1 MTTSAIGGRVLT
13 QQTDA
18 AAALRAAEEQARRA
32 AEEARRLAEE
42 ARRKAEEARRQ
53 AEAARKAADE
63 AAAKA
68 QGSGSKA
75 DKDEAARLESSAR
88 TKELEAARLQARAV
102 LKEKEQALAQSKL
115 DDATRNGGAGP
126 SQATRD
132 AQAQVERAQ
141 ASVDFYEKPT
151 QPVLKKPID
160 SGEFSQVQAGE
171 GIDQFA
177 RRNGMTRAEVLAL
190 NPQFDVATANNNPG
204 TPPAAAGKRDL
215 DGLEHDEWLRVAP
228 DQLDPPAVKKPEAP
242 VLPTAADV
250 GSVRVDGM
258 TLHESTMAAL
268 MKQYADAPEG
278 SDQHRFSMLIRAQG
292 AVENGVDLDDENY
305 RKDMPVDVLT
315 SGVIDKQKVTDGLKQ
330 LTNKPA
336 FAQQFANDYQ
346 KELDQQFTIFF
357 PKQTAPGLQRNALW
371 AGLTHGEGHSY
382 PAYGQGYGSQYPS
395 LGGPLTVTPP
405 GGLQFT
411 QADHARGNRLLAT
424 TQVPGLPQLP
434 GPVGTTQ
441 QPSLLQPPYAGDG
454 AGKWLADV
462 NRSLPGTKAVVDPIT
477 ADLSHEVVQ
486 EIQRQAGQSAQPAGF
501 NSLLLQAPDTVSVT
515 QLDARL
521 ATDHPELTPRQRA
534 DVIEQGYEML
544 GISDRQAKQYA
555 AAAAPYLEV
564 RNVTL
569 EGNDKYD
576 LQLTQQPP
584 GYATL
589 RKGAPQSAVDAWR
602 ALQNTTAMRGS
613 LDPQLTLGLPSQGQ
627 PSKPDPALDTLG
639 SDDLKKAVDST
650 LDGKFTPQ
658 SIAQQYAGHMTSPA
672 YGEWLKTLPAEDM
685 TQQVQADLLNIQA
698 FDAGIAT
705 KTADRIGNQIFDA
718 TYAGVRPSETD
729 DDKGQAASY
738 TAINVL
744 RWTVR
749 TTGLLAGSDADAWKA
764 AGQLFRLVKSVDAK
778 GGDAGDVKQVE
789 QEIEKQQ
796 TSGQLSADDA
806 KSSMQW
812 VKDINRAGGWASY
825 AGLLNAGVAN
835 DKFSDPAFRQKLK
848 DGDVDA
854 WMQTLN
860 HLDIGL
866 SYGEH
871 YLRVVASAESRILKT
886 SHFADA
892 IHLYK
897 GDFGDVLPQVKAS
910 FRPTMGELSDALK
923 GVDLT
928 DKAAVQKALTDNMNP
943 QRKVFRGIKYD
954 NAALAD
960 TIATQAGKAGLT
972 PGDVSALKTSAEAR
986 LGFLSM
992 TTGELADT
1000 SLGRSIAKQSGA
1012 LVGVNLSDGK
1022 AVANALQAKGFSATD
1037 ADFIGQRIADTN
1049 KGAKGATTAANR
1061 FEVYGK
1067 LLTNTYGQAPT
1078 VYPGGMAAAA
1088 KAGDAAVLG
1097 TLRQPAGAAHTAS
1110 DAGRGLRLAGVPIKG
1125 AIALLDI
1132 ASGPLSGYFAYK
1144 DISEG
1149 IKTDNGGYIAAGVVE
1164 GAGAV
1169 AFGLGGAAELGLLA
1183 TGTASAGPFFIAGF
1197 VLTAAGLAIYE
1208 LSRPSAIEQNTTS
1221 LQDYFRSLEAAGP
1234 GVLKPDWEGEV
1245 KEWSDANQTGSPII
1259 LAPGPLDGRS
1269 REPGTGSVA

>member
-1 MTTSAIGGRVLT
+1 MTTPAIGGRVLT

-18 AAALRAAEEQARRA
+18 AAALRAAEEQARRV

-42 ARRKAEEARRQ
+42 ARRKAEEARKQ

-68 QGSGSKA
+68 QGSGKA

-88 TKELEAARLQARAV
+88 TKELEAARLQAKAV

-177 RRNGMTRAEVLAL
+177 RRNGMTRAQFLAL
-190 NPQFDVATANNNPG
+190 NPQFDVATANGNPG

-278 SDQHRFSMLIRAQG
+278 SDQHRFAMLVRAQG

-395 LGGPLTVTPP
+395 LGGSLTVTPP

-411 QADHARGNRLLAT
+411 QADHARGNRLLA
-424 TQVPGLPQLP
+424 
-434 GPVGTTQ
+434 
-441 QPSLLQPPYAGDG
+441 GDS

-515 QLDARL
+515 QLDAKL

-555 AAAAPYLEV
+555 TAAAPYLEV

-613 LDPQLTLGLPSQGQ
+613 LDPQLALGLPSQGQ

-639 SDDLKKAVDST
+639 SDDLKKVVDST

-658 SIAQQYAGHMTSPA
+658 SIAQQYADYMTSPA

-685 TQQVQADLLNIQA
+685 TKQVQSDLLNIQA

-705 KTADRIGNQIFDA
+705 KTADKIGNQVFEA

-749 TTGLLAGSDADAWKA
+749 TTGLMAGSDADAWKA
-764 AGQLFRLVKSVDAK
+764 AGQLFKLVKSVDAK

-825 AGLLNAGVAN
+825 AGLINAGVAN

-897 GDFGDVLPQVKAS
+897 GEFGDVLPQVKAS
-910 FRPTMGELSDALK
+910 LRPTMGELSDALK
-923 GVDLT
+923 NVDLT
-928 DKAAVQKALTDNMNP
+928 DKAAVQKALTDNLNP
-943 QRKVFRGIKYD
+943 HRKVFRGIKYD
-954 NAALAD
+954 NAGLAD
-960 TIATQAGKAGLT
+960 TIATQAGKANLT
-972 PGDVSALKTSAEAR
+972 PADVNALKTNAEAR

-1012 LVGVNLSDGK
+1012 LVGVDLSDGK

-1078 VYPGGMAAAA
+1078 RYAGGLAAAS
-1088 KAGDAAVLG
+1088 KAGDVAVLG
-1097 TLRQPAGAAHTAS
+1097 TLRQPAGAVHTAS

-1125 AIALLDI
+1125 AIAMLDL
-1132 ASGPLSGYFAYK
+1132 ASAPLSWYFAGMHIK
-1144 DISEG
+1144 EG
-1149 IKTDNGGYIAAGVVE
+1149 IETGNGGYVAAGAVE
-1164 GAGAV
+1164 VASGV

-1183 TGTASAGPFFIAGF
+1183 GGSASAGPFFVAGF
-1197 VLTAAGLAIYE
+1197 VLGAVGLAIYE
-1208 LSRPSAIEQNTTS
+1208 LSQPSAMEQNTTS
-1221 LQDYFRSLEAAGP
+1221 LQDYFRNLEAAGP
-1234 GVLKPDWEGEV
+1234 GVLKPGWEGEV
-1245 KEWSDANQTGSPII
+1245 KEWSDANQAGSPVT
-1259 LAPGPLDGRS
+1259 LAPGPFG
-1269 REPGTGSVA
+1269 GSLR